1 MIPAYYAN
9 VIFWGSTAAN
19 VLQGSPWSR
28 DEDSQAE
35 IDRRRAL
42 VDAAQAGGESK
53 GISVRFNNRLSV
65 PVDLVWENGS
75 AQGVLVATIA
85 AGASISISTHAGH
98 VMKAYLVPEAAY
110 QLNAAQRQR
119 GSLVL
124 QFTATEAMRGAGY
137 QADIAG
143 VGI

>member
-1 MIPAYYAN
+1 M
-9 VIFWGSTAAN
+9 
-19 VLQGSPWSR
+19 
-28 DEDSQAE
+28 
-35 IDRRRAL
+35 
-42 VDAAQAGGESK
+42 DAAQAGGESK

-119 GSLVL
+119 GSLVF
-124 QFTATEAMRGAGY
+124 QFTATEAMRGVGY
-137 QADIAG
+137 QAEIAG